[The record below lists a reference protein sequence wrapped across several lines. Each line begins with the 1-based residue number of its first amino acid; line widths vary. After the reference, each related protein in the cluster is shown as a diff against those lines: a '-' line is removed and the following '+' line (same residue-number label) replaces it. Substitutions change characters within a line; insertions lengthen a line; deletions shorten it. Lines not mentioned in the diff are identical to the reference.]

1 MYAVLPDAD
10 LRLREIAELQQRAE
24 SLARAARAR
33 SAAEQTLARREREL
47 ADFVDNADGLHRVG
61 PDGVVVWANQALLDL
76 LGYARAE
83 YVGYPVAEF
92 LVDPKAG
99 AEIQQ
104 RLFAGEAL

>member
-33 SAAEQTLARREREL
+33 TSAEQTLARREREL

-61 PDGVVVWANQALLDL
+61 PDGIIVWANQALLDL
-76 LGYARAE
+76 LGYARDE
-83 YVGYPVAEF
+83 YIGCPITGF
-92 LVDPKAG
+92 LVDPKVG
-99 AEIQQ
+99 EEIQE
-104 RLFAGEAL
+104 RLVDGEAF